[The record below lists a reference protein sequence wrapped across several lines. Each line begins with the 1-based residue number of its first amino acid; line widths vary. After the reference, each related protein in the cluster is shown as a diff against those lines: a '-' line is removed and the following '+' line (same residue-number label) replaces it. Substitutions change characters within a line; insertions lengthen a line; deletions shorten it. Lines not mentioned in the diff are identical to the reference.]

1 MTTPIQSPDR
11 PAPLPARPTWNDL
24 EFHPIA
30 NIFPLLEEGSPAF
43 QALVEDFKS
52 VGQQEAIVLFQGKIL
67 DGRNRFLVCKRLG
80 TEPKFKTYTG
90 TDPIGFVLSANLHRR
105 HLDESQRAMVGANL
119 ARFGVGTNQHTQGQG
134 PSIEGAAT
142 ILNVGHASI
151 ERARKVLTKGD
162 PALVLAVEK
171 GNISVSAA
179 AALADQP
186 KEQQQQAAATV
197 KATAKRS
204 ATKSTKTPLDRFEDA
219 WDKLD
224 LATQQAF
231 VEAKYGDLAKLMK
244 EVDRKAKLAA

>member
-1 MTTPIQSPDR
+1 MSEPTR
-11 PAPLPARPTWNDL
+11 LPAGPPAWAQL
-24 EFHPIA
+24 EFHQVA
-30 NIFPLLEEGSPAF
+30 DIFPVLDEMSQEF
-43 QALVEDFKS
+43 QTLVEDFRI
-52 VGQQEAIVLFQGKIL
+52 VGQLEPIVIWQSKIL

-80 TEPKFKTYTG
+80 IAPKLKNYEG

-105 HLDESQRAMVGANL
+105 HLNESQRAMVGANL
-119 ARFGVGTNQHTQGQG
+119 ARFSVGTNQHTKGQG

-162 PALVLAVEK
+162 PSLIKAVEK
-171 GNISVSAA
+171 GDIAVSAA
-179 AALADQP
+179 IALVDQP
-186 KEQQQQAAATV
+186 KEQQQQAATQAAATV
-197 KATAKRS
+197 KTTAKRS

-231 VEAKYGDLAKLMK
+231 VEAKYGDLAKLIK